1 MKKLSTAFSELLKQV
16 GSANLPPVESW
27 HPERVG
33 QIDIRVKTDGT
44 WLHDGTEIR
53 RKSIAKIF
61 STILRREGDTYYLV
75 TPVEKL
81 KIQVDDAPFLAVDM
95 EASGT
100 GEEQDILFK
109 TNMDEVV
116 LLDEAH
122 SLTIENSDAGLRP
135 YIEIRNGLR
144 ARILSDVFYRLADF
158 VEDHD
163 AVPMYLW
170 SAGCRFLVS

>member
-1 MKKLSTAFSELLKQV
+1 MSTAFNELLKQV
-16 GSANLPPVESW
+16 DSAKLPPVESW
-27 HPERVG
+27 RPERVG
-33 QIDIRVKTDGT
+33 QIDIRVKADGT

-61 STILRREGDTYYLV
+61 STILRLEDDTYYLV

-122 SLTIENSDAGLRP
+122 SLTIENTDAGLRP
-135 YIEIRNGLR
+135 YIEVRNGLR
-144 ARILSDVFYRLADF
+144 ARILSDVFYRLADL
-158 VEDHD
+158 VENPDSE
-163 AVPMYLW
+163 PMYLW
-170 SAGCRFLVS
+170 SAGERFRAS